1 MADNA
6 NPNIDEATALPKKKK
21 GVKRR
26 AFLIGGLAVV
36 GGGVFALQYGDYAAR
51 RDALAMT
58 KSGKSGSFTGWLK
71 IGEDDRI
78 TVYSPHIDMG
88 TGNGTALAQMVADE
102 LDADWDSISVEHAP
116 ADNAFANAWLAK
128 GFVKDIAGVS
138 LPGSIASL
146 MSRNMVNQITGGSS
160 AVRFTGQIGMR
171 TLGAA
176 AREAL
181 VTEAAERLKVPAGEL
196 TTAKGVVTHA
206 KSGRSL
212 RYGELAI
219 AASQRSLS
227 SEPKLKAP
235 KDFVLIGKPV
245 PRFDIPAKVDGSAIY
260 GIDVQLPDM
269 RVAAVMAAPVRG
281 GKLESV
287 DSAPAMAIKGVEKV
301 VQMDNAV
308 AVVAKGYWP
317 ALKGLQALSPKF
329 SDGGHAAVSSA
340 AIAAEQDRLV
350 KEAALSVDAGGGK
363 LVEAGYRAPYLHHM
377 MMEPFAMTAHR
388 KGDSLE
394 VWGGMQDPLATRKAL
409 ADAAGLDFDNVTLNT
424 TLLGG
429 GFGRKLP
436 GAGTDVVPQ
445 VVKLAMES
453 PWPVKL
459 IWPREEEVKQG
470 TYRPASTIGFKAALG
485 ADGKVSAWSAAF
497 AQAAGG
503 ESGMKLIY
511 DIPSVEVE
519 HVEHS
524 TNIITAAW
532 RSVEASQH
540 GFFQEAFMDELA
552 HAAGADPLEFRK
564 SHLAVGSRAA
574 RVLDAAAKAS
584 GWGTPLPAGRGR
596 GIAVVESFGT
606 VCAHVIEA
614 SVKEDGSP
622 KVHKVWAAV
631 DCGQVVNSSNA
642 EAQVSGGIVMG
653 LSAAIGEEITIDKG
667 AVVQSSFPDYPV
679 MQMADAPE
687 IFVEFLQSEAP
698 IGGLGEPGL
707 PPAAPALANAMFA
720 ATGKRIR
727 NMPFRTQAVA

>member
-36 GGGVFALQYGDYAAR
+36 GGGVFALQYGDYAAA

-58 KSGKSGSFTGWLK
+58 KGGKSGSFTGWLK

-171 TLGAA
+171 TLGAT

-235 KDFVLIGKPV
+235 KDFVLIGKPM

-287 DSAPAMAIKGVEKV
+287 DPAPAMAVKGVEKV

-350 KEAALSVDAGGGK
+350 KEAALSVDASGGK

-436 GAGTDVVPQ
+436 GAGTDIVPQ

-453 PWPVKL
+453 PWPGKL

-470 TYRPASTIGFKAALG
+470 TYRPASTIAFKAALG

-532 RSVEASQH
+532 RSVEASH
-540 GFFQEAFMDELA
+540 
-552 HAAGADPLEFRK
+552 
-564 SHLAVGSRAA
+564 HLAVGSRAA

-584 GWGTPLPAGRGR
+584 GWGTPLPTGRGR

-614 SVKEDGSP
+614 SVKEDGNP

-631 DCGQVVNSSNA
+631 DCGQVVNSNNA
-642 EAQVSGGIVMG
+642 EAQVAGGIVMG

-667 AVVQSSFPDYPV
+667 AVVQSSFPDYPI
-679 MQMADAPE
+679 MQIADAPE

-707 PPAAPALANAMFA
+707 PPAAPALANALFA